1 MRRWAAA
8 LGHPAGFGGRVMI
21 SVTATLVLVLV
32 IFSPPAAARLEARGV
47 PPWPAPDP
55 AQLASGVHAAGLTLL
70 PTPGVVVRYV
80 VHLDVIADGRRV
92 TVPAGIGLDYRD
104 RRIAALYTSDS
115 SGILHVD
122 SDADRDIFTLGQF
135 FDEWQVALAANRLG
149 GLGGS
154 VRGGLGGSVRGG
166 LGGSVRGGLGGS
178 VRDGE
183 LGARDAVAVYVD
195 GARVTGSPG
204 SVRLTPHLQIAVT
217 YRPGSVPV
225 PARYAFPAGT

>member
-1 MRRWAAA
+1 
-8 LGHPAGFGGRVMI
+8 MI

-32 IFSPPAAARLEARGV
+32 IFSPPAAARLDARGV

-135 FDEWQVALAANRLG
+135 FDEWQVALATDRLG

-154 VRGGLGGSVRGG
+154 VRDGLRGSV
-166 LGGSVRGGLGGS
+166 
-178 VRDGE
+178 
-183 LGARDAVAVYVD
+183 RDAVAVYVD